1 MIKLEKE
8 QTARF
13 AARLEQETQESVMRD
28 IAQFSE
34 ADIVDTWASEPP
46 ACAEVHAM
54 VFNMERGVHID
65 EAIEFLKDNPSLQ
78 PFDLILANELDFG
91 TARSGEKNT
100 AEEVAK
106 ALGLSYVFGLEFIE
120 LKDAALG
127 FHGNAVFSR
136 WPVKWAEVLRLPEQY
151 NWYNDRQKRIGG
163 RCAILAKLDVHGR
176 EVGVASIHL
185 ENRTDGEG
193 RRVQMQAVLD
203 EGYITNVAV
212 RPDCRKQGVAGKLLQ
227 VFLDFAQANHLAF
240 LTLEVRASNYP
251 AIALYGSRGFRGVG
265 RRKNYYEHPR
275 EDAIIM
281 TREFEQH
288 GTENPVS

>member
-91 TARSGEKNT
+91 AARSGEKNT

-136 WPVKWAEVLRLPEQY
+136 WPIKWATV
-151 NWYNDRQKRIGG
+151 
-163 RCAILAKLDVHGR
+163 
-176 EVGVASIHL
+176 
-185 ENRTDGEG
+185 
-193 RRVQMQAVLD
+193 
-203 EGYITNVAV
+203 ITN
-212 RPDCRKQGVAGKLLQ
+212 
-227 VFLDFAQANHLAF
+227 
-240 LTLEVRASNYP
+240 
-251 AIALYGSRGFRGVG
+251 IIFR
-265 RRKNYYEHPR
+265 
-275 EDAIIM
+275 
-281 TREFEQH
+281 
-288 GTENPVS
+288 

>member
-106 ALGLSYVFGLEFIE
+106 ALGLS
-120 LKDAALG
+120 
-127 FHGNAVFSR
+127 
-136 WPVKWAEVLRLPEQY
+136 
-151 NWYNDRQKRIGG
+151 
-163 RCAILAKLDVHGR
+163 
-176 EVGVASIHL
+176 
-185 ENRTDGEG
+185 
-193 RRVQMQAVLD
+193 
-203 EGYITNVAV
+203 
-212 RPDCRKQGVAGKLLQ
+212 
-227 VFLDFAQANHLAF
+227 
-240 LTLEVRASNYP
+240 
-251 AIALYGSRGFRGVG
+251 
-265 RRKNYYEHPR
+265 
-275 EDAIIM
+275 
-281 TREFEQH
+281 
-288 GTENPVS
+288 